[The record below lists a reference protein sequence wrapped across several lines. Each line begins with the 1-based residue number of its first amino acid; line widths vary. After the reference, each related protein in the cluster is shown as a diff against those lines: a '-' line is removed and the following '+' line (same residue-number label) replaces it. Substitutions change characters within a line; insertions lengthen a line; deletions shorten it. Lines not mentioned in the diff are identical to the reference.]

1 MQKIFS
7 MRTKLTHYKVFHRKC
22 ISNINEKKLKYR
34 WTSLFIVH
42 CSLLQCSSKSRWY
55 LQRYCGR
62 HLAFPISEKIVT
74 NKKKIKK
81 VITLMRDKLSE
92 QIMKKIVGF
101 GAEMNTFLKDN
112 HN

>member
-1 MQKIFS
+1 M
-7 MRTKLTHYKVFHRKC
+7 
-22 ISNINEKKLKYR
+22 
-34 WTSLFIVH
+34 
-42 CSLLQCSSKSRWY
+42 
-55 LQRYCGR
+55 
-62 HLAFPISEKIVT
+62 AFPISEKIVT

-81 VITLMRDKLSE
+81 VITLMRDKVSE